1 MPDQSIRE
9 FRIRT
14 LTGITREPVQETKLA
29 ELIQAGKLGPA
40 DEAQRIGSQ
49 RWRTMREL
57 APHFFHQVA
66 ATETQVV
73 STEPII
79 EAAPDTRS
87 PPSAA
92 KPPRT
97 KAERGGA
104 IPAVGGFTVSAWIF
118 IVLAGL
124 ELLPWL
130 NAVFTT
136 SKLKAQGNFASNWIP
151 IGTLIPVPPSLLLG
165 MSVHAVFGTLFVMLQ
180 PFLMLSVI
188 PGAIMSAKLLRFL
201 PEDNRPFR
209 VSGVWWR
216 WLLWIGSP
224 VGALLVLRI
233 TAPTNAVIPALIG
246 AASSGVI
253 MLFGLFLT
261 KIAQTLRAEFDAR
274 TGAQLLPLGVI
285 AGWAIVAAAGV
296 RALLYL
302 YMGYG
307 MYMIESGSG
316 VGGPSFAD
324 LGWLKSLVDISQVGA
339 IAIMVAWA
347 VELVLRL
354 PRLSSDAR

>member
-14 LTGITREPVQETKLA
+14 LTGVTREPVQETKLA

-40 DEAQRIGSQ
+40 DEAQRMGSQ
-49 RWRTMREL
+49 RWRTMQEL
-57 APHFFHQVA
+57 APHFFRGKA
-66 ATETQVV
+66 ATEPNVV
-73 STEPII
+73 SIEPVTEVVQ
-79 EAAPDTRS
+79 DTRS
-87 PPSAA
+87 SASAVTPPLPVS
-92 KPPRT
+92 RN
-97 KAERGGA
+97 GGA

-130 NAVFTT
+130 YAIFAT
-136 SKLKAQGNFASNWIP
+136 SKLKVQGNFASNWIP

-188 PGAIMSAKLLRFL
+188 PGAIMSTKLLRFM
-201 PEDNRPFR
+201 PEESRPFH

-216 WLLWIGSP
+216 WLIWIGSP
-224 VGALLVLRI
+224 VGALLVLRV

-253 MLFGLFLT
+253 VLFGLFLT
-261 KIAQTLRAEFDAR
+261 KIAQRLRKEFDAR

-307 MYMIESGSG
+307 IYMIESGSE
-316 VGGPSFAD
+316 VAGPSLAD
-324 LGWLKSLVDISQVGA
+324 LGWLKSFVDIAQVGA
-339 IAIMVAWA
+339 IALMVAWA

-354 PRLSSDAR
+354 PRIASEAR